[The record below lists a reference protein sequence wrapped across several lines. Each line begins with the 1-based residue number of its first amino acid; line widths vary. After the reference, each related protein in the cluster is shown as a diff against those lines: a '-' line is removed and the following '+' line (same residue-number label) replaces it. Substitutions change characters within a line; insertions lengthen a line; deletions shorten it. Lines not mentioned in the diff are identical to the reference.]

1 MNVVLPTRLTVDEL
15 LAWSVRQERGK
26 YELFDGA
33 VVMQQSQQWEHAKVK
48 AAVYMALAR
57 AIGNRGLA
65 YYAAPDG
72 MTVRITKR
80 TAFEPDALVAPLP
93 EPDRKSLEV
102 PNPIIV
108 VEVLSPSTARADA
121 TTKLRGYFQVASVQH
136 YLILDPDGLT
146 ITHHK
151 RGAGNLVETRVLGRR
166 RSESRST
173 GFSNR
178 CRGRLWRDSKVFRHT
193 GLTRRALMRARR
205 VAAAWTFLADA
216 SRALHRQGQ
225 ARHRHEIR
233 RRRDIATICPTP
245 AAAGY

>member
-1 MNVVLPTRLTVDEL
+1 MNVVLPTRLTVDEF

-102 PNPIIV
+102 PNPTIV

-136 YLILDPDGLT
+136 YLILDPDVLT

-151 RGAGNLVETRVLGRR
+151 RGAGDLVETRVL
-166 RSESRST
+166 SEGALSLDPPALAIDV
-173 GFSNR
+173 G
-178 CRGRLWRDSKVFRHT
+178 GRLWLDKKVFRHT

-233 RRRDIATICPTP
+233 RRRDVATICPTP
-245 AAAGY
+245 AAAAY